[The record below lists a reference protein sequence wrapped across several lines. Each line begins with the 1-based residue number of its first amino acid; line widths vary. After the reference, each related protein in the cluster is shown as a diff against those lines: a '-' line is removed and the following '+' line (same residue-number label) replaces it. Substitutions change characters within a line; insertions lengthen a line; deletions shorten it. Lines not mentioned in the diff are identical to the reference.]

1 MSSQRALMTI
11 AAGLAADLPF
21 LVMVAFAGQRAYE
34 RETLR
39 ELLRET

>member
-1 MSSQRALMTI
+1 MSSRRAGMTI

-21 LVMVAFAGQRAYE
+21 LAMVAFAGERAYE

-39 ELLRET
+39 KLMRET